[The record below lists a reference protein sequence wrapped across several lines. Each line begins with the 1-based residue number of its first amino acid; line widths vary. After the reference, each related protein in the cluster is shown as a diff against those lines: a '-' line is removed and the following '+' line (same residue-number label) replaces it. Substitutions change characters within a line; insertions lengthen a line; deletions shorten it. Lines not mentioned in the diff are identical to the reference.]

1 MSASLSDAGS
11 VPQTTGFI
19 DIGTNSVRLI
29 VVRLEPDRSW
39 STITLQKEPVRLGE
53 GEFGAESALQPEAM
67 DGAQTVAAVAT
78 SATRGPSLTPRCAR
92 TGRAHSCSRSAR
104 PRTGIWSGG
113 GWRTAAKPSRRG
125 SGAP

>member
-39 STITLQKEPVRLGE
+39 STITLQKEPVRLGK
-53 GEFGAESALQPEAM
+53 GEFGAESAL
-67 DGAQTVAAVAT
+67 
-78 SATRGPSLTPRCAR
+78 
-92 TGRAHSCSRSAR
+92 
-104 PRTGIWSGG
+104 
-113 GWRTAAKPSRRG
+113 
-125 SGAP
+125 